1 MFSLYDYRIDLGI
14 SRSFFLSRPLVY
26 NPGTG
31 SEVGYDYD
39 KEALTLLEVLNLG
52 TNARRPLHL
61 RNESAKLRIESLTRG
76 VYGLIVVPTSIEM
89 RSFSSP

>member
-1 MFSLYDYRIDLGI
+1 MESEGRQIETVFTLYDDKIDLGI

-39 KEALTLLEVLNLG
+39 EKALT
-52 TNARRPLHL
+52 
-61 RNESAKLRIESLTRG
+61 
-76 VYGLIVVPTSIEM
+76 
-89 RSFSSP
+89 